1 MRFARHA
8 SYLEKFCVRGEQA
21 EDCQGRSG
29 VATAT
34 DTTVVSEL
42 GIGLSRDDL
51 RDHDR
56 CPKLSLGR
64 NDIDRPAMVPI
75 IAVEGGNQKPGVGE
89 RTQPPYTVS
98 SIVSERSGGPWMTP
112 TKLSRRST

>member
-8 SYLEKFCVRGEQA
+8 AYLEEFRVRGEQA

-29 VATAT
+29 IVTAA
-34 DTTVVSEL
+34 DTAVVSEL

-51 RDHDR
+51 RDHDW

-64 NDIDRPAMVPI
+64 DDVCRPVMVPI
-75 IAVEGGNQKPGVGE
+75 IAVERGNQKPGVGE
-89 RTQPPYTVS
+89 RAQPPYTVS
-98 SIVSERSGGPWMTP
+98 SMVSERSGGPWMTP
-112 TKLSRRST
+112 TKLSRWST

>member
-1 MRFARHA
+1 MRFAGHA
-8 SYLEKFCVRGEQA
+8 SYLEKFWVRGEQA
-21 EDCQGRSG
+21 EDRQGRSG

-34 DTTVVSEL
+34 HTAVVSQL

-51 RDHDR
+51 RDHEG
-56 CPKLSLGR
+56 CPKLSLGC
-64 NDIDRPAMVPI
+64 DDVDRPAMMPI
-75 IAVEGGNQKPGVGE
+75 IAVEGGNQKSGVGE
-89 RTQPPYTVS
+89 RAQPPYTVS